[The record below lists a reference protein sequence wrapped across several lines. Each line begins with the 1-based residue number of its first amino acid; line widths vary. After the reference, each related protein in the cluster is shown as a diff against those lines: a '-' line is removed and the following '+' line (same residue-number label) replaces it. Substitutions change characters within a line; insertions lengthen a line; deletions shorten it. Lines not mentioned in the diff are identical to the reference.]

1 MLAFIAPKN
10 IGGILELEW
19 ESNFETGN
27 EYVDGQHRYFV
38 DLINRIKKSH
48 RETDDISY
56 KEKLISELRKYAD
69 FHFTSEE
76 NIAAY
81 YDLPGISA
89 HHQRHSEL
97 LEEFNH
103 HAVDLHNGL
112 KTIDEFIGFLTDWFI
127 GHTVYEDQKLFKKD
141 I

>member
-1 MLAFIAPKN
+1 MQ
-10 IGGILELEW
+10 LEW

-27 EYVDGQHRYFV
+27 ETVDSQHRYFV
-38 DLINRIKKSH
+38 ELINRVAINFK
-48 RETDDISY
+48 ETDDDAY

-76 NIAAY
+76 NIATSY
-81 YDLPGISA
+81 NLLDVSG

-103 HAVDLHNGL
+103 HAADLKNGSQTVDDFLN
-112 KTIDEFIGFLTDWFI
+112 FLTDWFI
-127 GHTVYEDQKLFKKD
+127 GHTVYEDQKLFHSNFA
-141 I
+141 

>member
-1 MLAFIAPKN
+1 MK
-10 IGGILELEW
+10 LEW

-38 DLINRIKKSH
+38 DLINRIKISF
-48 RETDDISY
+48 RETNDNDY

-76 NIAAY
+76 NIATY
-81 YDLPGISA
+81 LGLSGVSG
-89 HHQRHSEL
+89 HHGRHSEL
-97 LEEFNH
+97 LEEFNSR
-103 HAVDLHNGL
+103 AEDLRNGL
-112 KTIDEFIGFLTDWFI
+112 KTIDEFIDFLTDWFI
-127 GHTVYEDQKLFKKD
+127 GHTVYEDQKLFKMA

>member
-1 MLAFIAPKN
+1 M
-10 IGGILELEW
+10 ELKW
-19 ESNFETGN
+19 QIDFETGN
-27 EYVDGQHRYFV
+27 EYVDLQHRYFV
-38 DLINRIKKSH
+38 DLINRVGRNF
-48 RETDDISY
+48 RETNDADH

-76 NIAAY
+76 NIATSCN
-81 YDLPGISA
+81 LPGVSS

-103 HAVDLHNGL
+103 RAEDLNKGL
-112 KTIDEFIGFLTDWFI
+112 TTVDEFLGFLTDWFV
-127 GHTVYEDQKLFKKD
+127 GHTIYEDQKLFNA